1 MDRKRFELPDD
12 DGIEDEM
19 ADYEEVDSKY
29 GMSSDNEVM
38 TVNLSAAHLAGQNPS
53 EQDQYSQENNQKY
66 ANSMP

>member
-19 ADYEEVDSKY
+19 ADYEEDYEVDSKY

-53 EQDQYSQENNQKY
+53 EQD
-66 ANSMP
+66 